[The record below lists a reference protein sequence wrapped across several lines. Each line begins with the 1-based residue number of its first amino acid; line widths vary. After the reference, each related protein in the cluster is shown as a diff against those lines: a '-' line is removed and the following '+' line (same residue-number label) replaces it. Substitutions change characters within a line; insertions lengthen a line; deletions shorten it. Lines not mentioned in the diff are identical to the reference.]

1 MIRKVLNALGCG
13 PMTREEIM
21 EHCGCARGDLRIM
34 NSLLAGMVRDGKIK
48 AEFVSD
54 DNGQRYIYELTEK
67 GALEACG

>member
-1 MIRKVLNALGCG
+1 
-13 PMTREEIM
+13 
-21 EHCGCARGDLRIM
+21 M
-34 NSLLAGMVRDGKIK
+34 NSLLAGMVRSGKIK